1 MMGRSSGTGFSCNK
15 GEEGEKR
22 MVHKPVFEITSLL
35 EQLND
40 RILSIDSLQGLLVFL
55 LCALIIFKLAGEV
68 RKMLRWFIFLIL
80 FMEIGH
86 AAAQTELGQSIP
98 WMGQIFKY
106 NMLQSV
112 AQLFKGTP
120 ICTALLYMQQFL
132 NETIGQAFPIIW
144 VWVTDIIPKYCM
156 WLFHGIT
163 HMGGH

>member
-98 WMGQIFKY
+98 WMGQIFRPGVPHY
-106 NMLQSV
+106 MGLGDRYYSQILHV
-112 AQLFKGTP
+112 AVPWNYAYGRTLTVFIAERQMRYVK
-120 ICTALLYMQQFL
+120 I
-132 NETIGQAFPIIW
+132 
-144 VWVTDIIPKYCM
+144 
-156 WLFHGIT
+156 
-163 HMGGH
+163 